1 MPAAVKME
9 CELLDQHY
17 SKIVSDRPIAHFALR
32 GFDDLVGG
40 VKPGRMTILA
50 GEPGTAK
57 TTLFGQ
63 LADDLAEQGIPVI
76 FFTFELDSSALVAK
90 SLLRIVGGLPGGDM
104 AESYLGESGRRLLD
118 GARDSYR
125 CCIAQRIA
133 YVDQACSPVEMAAF
147 VADVEAKTGVK
158 PAVFVDYLQI
168 CEAEG
173 VVDERLAIKHI
184 VGGLRSLANG
194 YDVPV
199 YAISSVSRQ
208 GYATKAKSAKTGLDV
223 LGGCSYIEYSADT
236 VLHLSADVEA
246 SSSSVDGQSRPLV
259 LRALKNRYGAVGSSL
274 LELRPAAATFLDR
287 SEA

>member
-1 MPAAVKME
+1 MSATVKME
-9 CELLDQHY
+9 CELLDAHY
-17 SKIVSDRPIAHFALR
+17 SKIVNDRPIAHFALR

-63 LADDLAEQGIPVI
+63 LADDLAEQGMPII
-76 FFTFELDSSALVAK
+76 FFSFELDPSALVAK
-90 SLLRIVGGLPGGDM
+90 SLLRIVGGLPEGDV
-104 AESYLGESGRRLLD
+104 AESYLGESGRRLID
-118 GARDSYR
+118 GARDTYR

-147 VADVEAKTGVK
+147 VSDVETKTGVK

-173 VVDERLAIKHI
+173 VADERLAIKHI
-184 VGGLRSLANG
+184 VGGLRALANSYG
-194 YDVPV
+194 VPV

-208 GYATKAKSAKTGLDV
+208 GYAKGKSAKTGLDV

-236 VLHLSADVEA
+236 VLHLSADVGA
-246 SSSSVDGQSRPLV
+246 SSSCDGGQSRFLV